1 MARILVIDDEIFIR
15 QLLTEILENAGYEVV
30 TAPEG
35 RTGLTLY
42 EQSPFDVVITDMVMP
57 EYSGINTIN
66 DLVRK
71 HPDAKIIAISGGGE
85 IEPERYLTIA
95 EIIGAQYIIYK
106 PFKKEE
112 ILKAVE
118 GLLS

>member
-1 MARILVIDDEIFIR
+1 MARILVIDDEIYIR
-15 QLLTEILENAGYEVV
+15 QLLTEILEKSGYEVV
-30 TAPEG
+30 SAPEG
-35 RTGLTLY
+35 RTGLKLY
-42 EQSPFDVVITDMVMP
+42 AQKPFDVVITDMVMP

-66 DLVRK
+66 DLVRN
-71 HPDAKIIAISGGGE
+71 HPEAKIIAISGGGE
-85 IEPERYLTIA
+85 IEPERYLSIA

>member
-1 MARILVIDDEIFIR
+1 MARILVIDDEIYIR
-15 QLLTEILENAGYEVV
+15 QLLTEILEKAGYEVV
-30 TAPEG
+30 SAPEG
-35 RTGLTLY
+35 RTGLKLY
-42 EQSPFDVVITDMVMP
+42 DQQPFDVVITDMVMP

-66 DLVRK
+66 DLVRN
-71 HPDAKIIAISGGGE
+71 HPRAKIIAISGGGE
-85 IEPERYLTIA
+85 IEPERYLSIA
-95 EIIGAQYIIYK
+95 EIIGAKYIIYK